1 MNPNQMSKS
10 RRMLN
15 IGGLA
20 AGAAAASVA
29 FATLVFAQDVTV
41 DLNKFYKQARGDI
54 ASLIGGAGVNA
65 AVIFNNTKDPVT
77 FYVYNYIDTVYWVA
91 AQQSLAA
98 PGHYTTVA
106 ASGTT
111 FKIHPNNNKDA
122 QFLVA
127 PHKAY
132 VYNGPGAVTEEVK

>member
-1 MNPNQMSKS
+1 MNRRQMSKS

-15 IGGLA
+15 IGGFT

-29 FATLVFAQDVTV
+29 FATLVFAQDITV
-41 DLNKFYKQARGDI
+41 DLNKFYKQSRGDI

-77 FYVYNYIDTVYWVA
+77 FYVYNYIDTVYLIP
-91 AQQSLAA
+91 AQQTLVA
-98 PGHYTTVA
+98 PGHYGTVA
-106 ASGTT
+106 ASGVT
-111 FKIHPNNNKDA
+111 FKINPNKNKDA

-127 PHKAY
+127 PKKAY

>member
-1 MNPNQMSKS
+1 MNRHQMSKS
-10 RRMLN
+10 LRMLYT
-15 IGGLA
+15 GGLA
-20 AGAAAASVA
+20 ACAVAVSVA

-54 ASLIGGAGVNA
+54 AALIGGAGVNA

-77 FYVYNYIDTVYWVA
+77 FYVYNYIDTVYLIP
-91 AQQSLAA
+91 AQQTLVA
-98 PGHYTTVA
+98 PGHYGTVA

-111 FKIHPNNNKDA
+111 FKINPNKNKDA